1 MYKCTYRGATNYTQ
15 MFMPG
20 QNQKKML
27 QRNIFETPVSIYIAE
42 PYFDAEG
49 NFGTRFKPKS
59 FVRPL
64 HKFITAGELYADKIA
79 EARRTLAEALNAW
92 NRGDHDEY
100 HRLLKQ
106 QYQFIKWSSPLAC
119 LQGVNPTHKND
130 GFTSYSDIICLD
142 IDTEKPHK
150 APNGNEWV
158 QSWPDLRDEI
168 AENPFVAYCGLSVG
182 GRGLFVLVPI
192 KSHEHHAGHWRAL
205 CSLFRKVYGV
215 TIDPATENI
224 GRLRFM
230 SYDPDARMNT
240 QAAVF
245 ELVEEEPQRPQKLSV
260 AASTYAGGVFT
271 HDEEFKRFV
280 AIVDV
285 LVQRGIDITQSHD
298 EWKKA
303 AAGIAHKFGEAGRP
317 HFHRIASQYP
327 DYNER
332 ENDRLYTNMMRS
344 YSGTTADIATFY
356 YLCKQHGVEV
366 GGGHRHTLAI
376 PAPAPRRTSTAIE
389 VQRPA
394 ASSPPAMPSAPLAPA
409 ASPAPSSRMSTAER
423 ADLERH
429 RPAIAEGRAMLADM
443 EQKNPAFK
451 DMQQRFGLE
460 LCGVD
465 GWMMTAAQ
473 FDEMM
478 SEHPTPPF

>member
-1 MYKCTYRGATNYTQ
+1 MQQY
-15 MFMPG
+15 
-20 QNQKKML
+20 
-27 QRNIFETPVSIYIAE
+27 RNIFDARVSIYVAE
-42 PYFDAEG
+42 PYFDAKG
-49 NFGTRFKPKS
+49 NFGTQFKKES
-59 FVRPL
+59 HVRPL
-64 HKFITAGELYADKIA
+64 HKFLNAGKLYAPYADKVA
-79 EARRTLAEALNAW
+79 EARRTLAEAVNAW
-92 NRGDHDEY
+92 NRGDYDEY
-100 HRLLKQ
+100 RRLLK

-150 APNGNEWV
+150 EPNGNEWV

-192 KSHEHHAGHWRAL
+192 KSHEHHAGHWRAA
-205 CSLFRKVYGV
+205 CKYFRLAYNV

-245 ELVEEEPQRPQKLSV
+245 DYVEEEPQRPQKSSV

-285 LVQRGIDITQSHD
+285 LVQRGIDITRSHD

-303 AAGIAHKFGEAGRP
+303 AAGIAHKFGEQGRP
-317 HFHRIASQYP
+317 HFHRIAAQYP

-366 GGGHRHTLAI
+366 GGGGHRRGHRQTKDI
-376 PAPAPRRTSTAIE
+376 PVKNPRASAAIE
-389 VQRPA
+389 AQRPA
-394 ASSPPAMPSAPLAPA
+394 ASSRPAMPSAPLAPA
-409 ASPAPSSRMSTAER
+409 ASPAPAAPPAPSSRMTGAER
-423 ADLERH
+423 ISLERH
-429 RPAIAEGRAMLADM
+429 RPAIAEARAMLADM
-443 EQKNPAFK
+443 ERKNPAFK
-451 DMQQRFGLE
+451 DMQQRFHLQ

-478 SEHPTPPF
+478 NEHPTPPF